1 MSVRCSTNSLGTF
14 TVSVSAGDS
23 RKVACTHNSFLTSA
37 KASEKVGRDLRYHAA
52 CRIALTLRVIRW
64 WANRVTIENNPNNAG
79 VVLRIASSDHCLCV
93 SMPRCRRASWKVV
106 SICQRKTNHL
116 TICCGPAPRS
126 VHSKA
131 WVANSPLGSRTNTQ
145 RMGTAGNPVLYQTRL
160 PWQKPLPRCALRSHT
175 SPPRWRV
182 PKRWKDLRPRPKGW
196 AGVCLSDV
204 VFLSARLCGAE
215 QDRRVLRPDASE

>member
-116 TICCGPAPRS
+116 TISSGLALRS
-126 VHSKA
+126 VHTKA

-145 RMGTAGNPVLYQTRL
+145 RMGTAGNPVLYQTAVAVANPAVVRILL
-160 PWQKPLPRCALRSHT
+160 PYQAPT
-175 SPPRWRV
+175 
-182 PKRWKDLRPRPKGW
+182 
-196 AGVCLSDV
+196 V
-204 VFLSARLCGAE
+204 VRAHPE
-215 QDRRVLRPDASE
+215 